1 MRGRKSNHVACVHCR
16 QMKLACDRRKEPPE
30 SCSRCLKTGKICSVD
45 PSFKREKKREQLEA
59 VRRELQQTKKRLRAE
74 SQQDQL
80 SDDIVAET
88 ALVLRSGRNGRIRS
102 SIDSPSMRDSQR
114 VEVLLNDKTI
124 GGVHL
129 PASVIQDLL
138 NEYYARY
145 HSFCPILPRQSIFLT
160 YSDSSVLLLSTV
172 LVVASRRR
180 LEHREI
186 YISLCDVVRAL
197 VADSIW
203 PANGS
208 ILSLQAIL
216 LLCCWPLPFQ
226 RNEDPSHVFVAQATH
241 LGLRLGL
248 HRPGHETEFDNSSSD
263 GEREMI
269 QRMTWVTCFITNVSI
284 SAQLGLPATVRLD
297 CGLLGI
303 LTSKPSWLPDTLFSQ
318 LHIARQAL
326 NIGSTLGD
334 CMSSN
339 TGLLDESAPF
349 VRNFEA
355 ELRVLEFQS
364 HHSWSPADR
373 IIYCGTQ
380 IMLYTLALTID
391 SSKSKN
397 AVHLD
402 SQSHWLVCA
411 SVAATTTIQT
421 ALSMG
426 DQLLYAPAR
435 LQKIVLNAICLLLLM
450 KGSRYSELV
459 EKHTLDNAINQGRE
473 LLRDLS
479 TTTGDFMSR
488 ACSLLDQ
495 LGRFT
500 ERLKP
505 EDKTEQFLLVRLRM
519 GANVPFTTA
528 IRAREALRKS
538 HANTP
543 HDIWQEPDMSDLDL
557 QDIDLPLGFDWSELF
572 GMGLDF

>member
-1 MRGRKSNHVACVHCR
+1 
-16 QMKLACDRRKEPPE
+16 
-30 SCSRCLKTGKICSVD
+30 
-45 PSFKREKKREQLEA
+45 
-59 VRRELQQTKKRLRAE
+59 
-74 SQQDQL
+74 
-80 SDDIVAET
+80 
-88 ALVLRSGRNGRIRS
+88 
-102 SIDSPSMRDSQR
+102 MRDSQR

-129 PASVIQDLL
+129 PASAIQDLL

-145 HSFCPILPRQSIFLT
+145 HAFCPILPRQSIFLT
-160 YSDSSVLLLSTV
+160 YSDSSVLLLVSWDF
-172 LVVASRRR
+172 
-180 LEHREI
+180 H
-186 YISLCDVVRAL
+186 SLCDVVRDL

-226 RNEDPSHVFVAQATH
+226 RNEDPSHAFVAQATH

-248 HRPGHETEFDNSSSD
+248 HRPGHETEFDNPSPD

-269 QRMTWVTCFITNVSI
+269 QRMAWVTCFITNVST
-284 SAQLGLPATVRLD
+284 SAQLGLPATIRLD

-334 CMSSN
+334 CISSN
-339 TGLLDESAPF
+339 TGLLDETAPF
-349 VRNFEA
+349 VRNFET
-355 ELRVLEFQS
+355 ELRALEFQS

-391 SSKSKN
+391 SSKSKIT
-397 AVHLD
+397 VHMD
-402 SQSHWLVCA
+402 SHSHWLVCA

-421 ALSMG
+421 ALSIV
-426 DQLLYAPAR
+426 DQLLYAPSR
-435 LQKIVLNAICLLLLM
+435 PQKIVLNAICLLLLM

-459 EKHTLDNAINQGRE
+459 EKHTLDSAINQGGE

-495 LGRFT
+495 LGRYT

-538 HANTP
+538 RANTP
-543 HDIWQEPDMSDLDL
+543 HDINWQEPEMSDLEL
-557 QDIDLPLGFDWSELF
+557 QDIDLPLGFDWNELF